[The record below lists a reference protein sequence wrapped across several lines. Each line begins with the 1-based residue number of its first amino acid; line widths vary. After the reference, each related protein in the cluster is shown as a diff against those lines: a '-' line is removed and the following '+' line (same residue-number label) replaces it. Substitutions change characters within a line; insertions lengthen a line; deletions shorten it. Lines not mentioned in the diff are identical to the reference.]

1 MTLSY
6 RAYRD
11 PLEQLLE
18 REARTCKGCAFA
30 VKVFDRDTCS
40 KGKKHGTRCRQ
51 YIEREGNTMLQR
63 AKKPEPANWRQQDGV
78 ELCLDLWGWWMT
90 LNDRD
95 LGVKGG
101 SRADSESDAAA
112 VKRDIEIAEATDA
125 MMQGMRPIHLWAF
138 KKKFGL
144 ARVWNYP
151 HADLA
156 VVYEEAVA
164 ILEPKL
170 KKNLATRTLFG

>member
-1 MTLSY
+1 MTLP
-6 RAYRD
+6 RFAYRD

-18 REARTCKGCAFA
+18 REARSCKGCAFA
-30 VKVFDRDTCS
+30 IKVLGRDTCT

-63 AKKPEPANWRQQDGV
+63 AKKPEPANWRQQDPV
-78 ELCLDLWGWWMT
+78 EYCLDLWGWWMT

-95 LGVKGG
+95 LGAKGG
-101 SRADSESDAAA
+101 SRAESESDASAI
-112 VKRDIEIAEATDA
+112 KRDIEIAEATDA
-125 MMQGMRPIHLWAF
+125 MMHGMRAIHLWAF

-151 HADLA
+151 NADLA
-156 VVYEEAVA
+156 VVYAEAVA

>member
-1 MTLSY
+1 MTLP
-6 RAYRD
+6 RHAYRD
-11 PLEQLLE
+11 PLEQLLD

-30 VKVFDRDTCS
+30 VKVFDRDTCT
-40 KGKKHGTRCRQ
+40 KGRKHGTRCRQ
-51 YIEREGNTMLQR
+51 YIESEGNTMLQR
-63 AKKPEPANWRQQDGV
+63 SKIPSQERQRDPA
-78 ELCLDLWGWWMT
+78 EYCLALWGWWMT

-95 LGVKGG
+95 LGAKGG
-101 SRADSESDAAA
+101 SRAESEGDASAI
-112 VKRDIEIAEATDA
+112 KRDIEIAEATEA
-125 MMQGMRPIHLWAF
+125 MMDGMRAIHLWAF

-151 HADLA
+151 NADLA
-156 VVYEEAVA
+156 VVYAEAVA